1 MMTQED
7 RDILIRIDTRQKGM
21 SERLDKYSE
30 IVDEVKEDVAIAKG
44 AWKATSIIGG
54 GLFAVIGIIIAV
66 LELS

>member
-1 MMTQED
+1 MMTPED
-7 RDILIRIDTRQKGM
+7 REVLIRIDERQGAM
-21 SERLDKYSE
+21 SDKLDKYSKT
-30 IVDEVKEDVAIAKG
+30 VDEVREDVAIAKG